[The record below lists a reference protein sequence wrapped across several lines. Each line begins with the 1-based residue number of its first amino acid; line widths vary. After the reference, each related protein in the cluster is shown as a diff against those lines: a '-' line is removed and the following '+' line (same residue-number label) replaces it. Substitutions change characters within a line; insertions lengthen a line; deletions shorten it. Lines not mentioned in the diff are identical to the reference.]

1 MLTEGPNGRG
11 GPEKIRSTKMLY
23 VQLFLTFLKI
33 GLFGFGGG
41 YAMISLIQTEV
52 VVRHGWLSAAQFAD
66 IIAISQV
73 TPGPIAINS
82 ATYIGYTAT
91 GSVWGSALATLG
103 VCAPSLVLMLVA
115 ARFYL
120 RMKDNPYVAQ
130 VMRALRPVVVGLIL
144 AAALLLLTPE
154 NFIDWKSVVIF
165 GAVLIAAL
173 RKVNPILLI
182 VLSGLAGWL
191 LYGLGD

>member
-1 MLTEGPNGRG
+1 
-11 GPEKIRSTKMLY
+11 MLY
-23 VQLFLTFLKI
+23 LQLFLTFFKI

-41 YAMISLIQTEV
+41 YAMISLIQAEV
-52 VVRHGWLSAAQFAD
+52 VMHHGWIDGAQFAD

-91 GSVWGSALATLG
+91 GSVWGSALATFG
-103 VCAPSLVLMLVA
+103 VCAPSLIVMLIM
-115 ARFYL
+115 ARIYL

-130 VMRALRPVVVGLIL
+130 AMKALRPVVIGLIL
-144 AAALLLLTPE
+144 AAALLLLTPD
-154 NFIDWKSVVIF
+154 NFIDWKSCLIF
-165 GAVLIAAL
+165 GAVLAAAVC
-173 RKVNPILLI
+173 RVNPVLLI

-191 LYGLGD
+191 LY

>member
-1 MLTEGPNGRG
+1 
-11 GPEKIRSTKMLY
+11 MLY
-23 VQLFLTFLKI
+23 LQLFLSFFKI

-41 YAMISLIQTEV
+41 YAMISLIQAEV
-52 VVRHGWLSAAQFAD
+52 VTRHEWISAAQFAD

-91 GSVWGSALATLG
+91 GSVWGSALATIG
-103 VCAPSLVLMLVA
+103 VCAPSLILMLIA
-115 ARFYL
+115 SHFYL

-130 VMRALRPVVVGLIL
+130 VMKALRPVVIGLIL
-144 AAALLLLTPE
+144 AAALVLLTPD
-154 NFIDWKSVVIF
+154 NFIDWKSYLIF
-165 GAVLIAAL
+165 GAVLVAAQ
-173 RKVNPILLI
+173 RKVSPILLI

-191 LYGLGD
+191 LYGL

>member
-1 MLTEGPNGRG
+1 M
-11 GPEKIRSTKMLY
+11 IY

-103 VCAPSLVLMLVA
+103 VCVPSLVIMLVA

-154 NFIDWKSVVIF
+154 NFIDWKSFVIF

-191 LYGLGD
+191 LYGVGG

>member
-1 MLTEGPNGRG
+1 
-11 GPEKIRSTKMLY
+11 MLY
-23 VQLFLTFLKI
+23 LQLFLTFFQI

-41 YAMISLIQTEV
+41 YAMISLIQAEV
-52 VVRHGWLSAAQFAD
+52 VTRHGWITAAQFAD

-91 GSVWGSALATLG
+91 GSVWGSALATAG
-103 VCAPSLVLMLVA
+103 VCAPSLVLMLIV

-120 RMKDNPYVAQ
+120 KMKDNRYVAG
-130 VMRALRPVVVGLIL
+130 VMRTLRPVVVGLIL
-144 AAALLLLTPE
+144 AAAFLLFTPD
-154 NFIDWKSVVIF
+154 NFIDWKSYAIF
-165 GAVLIAAL
+165 GAVLVAAV

-182 VLSGLAGWL
+182 VLAGLAGWL
-191 LYGLGD
+191 IY

>member
-1 MLTEGPNGRG
+1 M
-11 GPEKIRSTKMLY
+11 IY

-103 VCAPSLVLMLVA
+103 VCVPSLVIMLVA

-144 AAALLLLTPE
+144 AAALLLFTPE
-154 NFIDWKSVVIF
+154 NFIDWKSFVIF

-191 LYGLGD
+191 LYGVGG

>member
-1 MLTEGPNGRG
+1 M
-11 GPEKIRSTKMLY
+11 IY

-52 VVRHGWLSAAQFAD
+52 VVRHEWLSAAQFAD

-103 VCAPSLVLMLVA
+103 VCVPSLVIMLVA

-154 NFIDWKSVVIF
+154 NFIDWKSFVIF

-191 LYGLGD
+191 LYGVGG